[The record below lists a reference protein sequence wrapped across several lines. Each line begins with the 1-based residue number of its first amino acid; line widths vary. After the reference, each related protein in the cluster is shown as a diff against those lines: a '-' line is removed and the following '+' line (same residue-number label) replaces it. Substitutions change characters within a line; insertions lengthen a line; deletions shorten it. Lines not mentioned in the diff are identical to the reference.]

1 MTSSGCCIP
10 LDCNRTNWLSVTV
23 FYTVFCKIANSINLK
38 LQSEG
43 IKLHRVFPCNIH
55 WGSLC
60 PYRVAMRAPAQVKWP
75 QRETPNSFCFRL
87 LPRHTTSSHRQV
99 LTWSHH
105 QIITSSYHHIFTS
118 SYHHVITSSQHHTI
132 ISSHNHTMTSSDRH
146 MILLPQCHH
155 TVLGQ
160 DHPAIMSSF
169 HHIIPWSYHH
179 IIASS

>member
-75 QRETPNSFCFRL
+75 QRETPNSFCRKWRDRRFRL
-87 LPRHTTSSHRQV
+87 DRIDQTLTMPAACAQKMSPGLRGRTTKRNLGPLPGPQEPLQPRDVWGMIQTHIRQV
-99 LTWSHH
+99 VSQKYVCCHVTCADRRGV
-105 QIITSSYHHIFTS
+105 QIH
-118 SYHHVITSSQHHTI
+118 
-132 ISSHNHTMTSSDRH
+132 
-146 MILLPQCHH
+146 
-155 TVLGQ
+155 
-160 DHPAIMSSF
+160 
-169 HHIIPWSYHH
+169 
-179 IIASS
+179 